1 MVTTV
6 KGNLATDTIET
17 SIQIETHLSTHSHI
31 MCYVVIPSCIVPD
44 RDFNCKV
51 SLHRTIKRN

>member
-51 SLHRTIKRN
+51 SLKQNY